1 MLCRTCFFLVMM
13 VTKMMIMMMM
23 TARTYLPVHLIAENL
38 KIKYKKVSYSV
49 SVDFRWVMSGNSRYC

>member
-1 MLCRTCFFLVMM
+1 MM
-13 VTKMMIMMMM
+13 VTKIMIMMMM
-23 TARTYLPVHLIAENL
+23 TRTYLPVHLIAENL